1 MSPRIRK
8 ETKDL
13 KIPETLVRLV
23 LVVTF
28 ISIAITTA
36 DSQTRRRATPVDKKT
51 DATAEAARE
60 AAAAPSNEIRCRGY
74 GRPGGSAY
82 VFFTINSR
90 PSVTGETIVTYEI
103 AFTPSVKAAGSRGQG
118 LRPGECGFADRP
130 ISETGP
136 YRIRFET
143 VANAQLK
150 QKLHGSPVDTSPT
163 AAERF
168 PDAQTIPA
176 YLKDPDHYWR
186 FYVASPSGTFF
197 VATGNGFWKPG
208 IELVRPI
215 DSIRDKDDRHLLIPK
230 KPE

>member
-1 MSPRIRK
+1 LK
-8 ETKDL
+8 TTKKL
-13 KIPETLVRLV
+13 IWFTVAVLFIP
-23 LVVTF
+23 F
-28 ISIAITTA
+28 AITNA
-36 DSQTRRRATPVDKKT
+36 ISQTRRTSTPVDRKT
-51 DATAEAARE
+51 NATADAVRE

-74 GRPGGSAY
+74 GRPGGSSY

-90 PSVTGETIVTYEI
+90 ASPTGETIVTYEM
-103 AFTPSVKAAGSRGQG
+103 AFTPSVKAAGSRGEG
-118 LRPGECGFADRP
+118 LRPGECGFVDRP
-130 ISETGP
+130 VSELGP

-176 YLKDPDHYWR
+176 YLKDPNHYWR
-186 FYVASPSGTFF
+186 FYVADPSSTFF
-197 VATGNGFWKPG
+197 MATGNGFWRPG
-208 IELVRPI
+208 IELVRPA
-215 DSIRDKDDRHLLIPK
+215 DSIRDKDDRHVLIPK

>member
-1 MSPRIRK
+1 LK
-8 ETKDL
+8 TTKKL
-13 KIPETLVRLV
+13 SWFTVAVLFIP
-23 LVVTF
+23 F
-28 ISIAITTA
+28 AITNA
-36 DSQTRRRATPVDKKT
+36 ISQTRRTSTPVDRKT
-51 DATAEAARE
+51 NATADAVRE

-90 PSVTGETIVTYEI
+90 ASPTGETIVTYEM
-103 AFTPSVKAAGSRGQG
+103 AFTPSVKAAGSRGEG
-118 LRPGECGFADRP
+118 LRPGECGFVDRP
-130 ISETGP
+130 VSELGP

-150 QKLHGSPVDTSPT
+150 QKLHGSPMDTSPT

-176 YLKDPDHYWR
+176 YLKDPNHYWR
-186 FYVASPSGTFF
+186 FYVADPSSTFF
-197 VATGNGFWKPG
+197 MATGNAFWKPG
-208 IELVRPI
+208 IELIRPA
-215 DSIRDKDDRHLLIPK
+215 DSIRDKDDRHVLIPK

>member
-1 MSPRIRK
+1 MK
-8 ETKDL
+8 TTKKL
-13 KIPETLVRLV
+13 SWFTVAVLFIP
-23 LVVTF
+23 F
-28 ISIAITTA
+28 AITNA
-36 DSQTRRRATPVDKKT
+36 ISQTRRTSTPVDRKT
-51 DATAEAARE
+51 NATADAVRE

-90 PSVTGETIVTYEI
+90 ASPTGETIVTYEM
-103 AFTPSVKAAGSRGQG
+103 AFTPSVKAAGSRGEG
-118 LRPGECGFADRP
+118 LRPGECGFVDRP
-130 ISETGP
+130 VSELGP

-150 QKLHGSPVDTSPT
+150 QKLHGSPMDTSPT

-176 YLKDPDHYWR
+176 YLKDPNHYWR
-186 FYVASPSGTFF
+186 FYVADPSSTFF
-197 VATGNGFWKPG
+197 MATGNAFWKPG
-208 IELVRPI
+208 IELIRPA
-215 DSIRDKDDRHLLIPK
+215 DSIRDKDDRHVLIPK